1 MKTYKNLYPQIY
13 SFENLY
19 RSFRAARKGKR
30 DRVAV
35 ASFELDLEQNLLALS
50 DELRYLS
57 YGVSCRV
64 LFFMSCLNVFTQK
77 IVHIVLAQVCR

>member
-30 DRVAV
+30 DETVGGEVLVDLWVEAQPGRARQLVARFWLTRGLKPNRGGRD
-35 ASFELDLEQNLLALS
+35 SW
-50 DELRYLS
+50 
-57 YGVSCRV
+57 
-64 LFFMSCLNVFTQK
+64 
-77 IVHIVLAQVCR
+77 

>member
-1 MKTYKNLYPQIY
+1 VTGFAIKKMKTYRNLYPQIY

-35 ASFELDLEQNLLALS
+35 AAFELDLEQNLLALS
-50 DELRYLS
+50 DER
-57 YGVSCRV
+57 GA
-64 LFFMSCLNVFTQK
+64 T
-77 IVHIVLAQVCR
+77 A